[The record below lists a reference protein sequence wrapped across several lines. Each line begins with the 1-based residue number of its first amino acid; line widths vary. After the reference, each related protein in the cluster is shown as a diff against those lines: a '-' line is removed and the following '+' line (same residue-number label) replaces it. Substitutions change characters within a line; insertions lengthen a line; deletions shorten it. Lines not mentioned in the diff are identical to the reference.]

1 MKLKVTVNGT
11 TYDVDV
17 EVEEEKITPIAPIII
32 GGGAVGPV
40 IPATAKAA
48 GSTSSG
54 LRAPIAGTVLRINVT
69 EGQEVKAGD
78 TVVVLEAMKM
88 ETEITANMDA
98 TVAHILVAEGEAVMA
113 GQDVVEW
120 AE

>member
-17 EVEEEKITPIAPIII
+17 EVEEEKHHEPAPIII
-32 GGGAVGPV
+32 GGGGAMVTAPT
-40 IPATAKAA
+40 TAKAPA
-48 GSTSSG
+48 GESSG
-54 LRAPIAGTVLRINVT
+54 LRAPIAGTVLRINVQ

-88 ETEITANMDA
+88 ETEITAPADG
-98 TVAHILVAEGEAVMA
+98 TVAHVLVAEGESVMA
-113 GQDVVEW
+113 GQPVVDW
-120 AE
+120 A